1 MLHWEKRKSFLI
13 LGGLVLL
20 HLLLISVQVPR
31 GAEKKLFERA
41 VFAAFSPFQ
50 KAAVSAFR
58 GLRAVWTDYFDLRR
72 VRVENQALKRE
83 LFFLEQENKVLADGL
98 TRFRSEAE
106 VRDSLEAFRK
116 SLIPAR
122 VVGTDS
128 ENYYRALVID
138 RGTRAGVRP
147 DMPVCDRYGNLVGR
161 TIAPVSADEAM
172 VQLITDPDS
181 GVSVV
186 SATDKIVGI
195 LSGKQGN
202 RCVMKY
208 ILATVK
214 GGQEGEDLLTTG
226 FDKIY
231 PAGLH
236 VGHIVSIRPTADVFK
251 EIGVL
256 PYFSYATLDIVA
268 VLPGAA
274 PGGRK

>member
-1 MLHWEKRKSFLI
+1 MLLWERRKSFLI
-13 LGGLVLL
+13 LGGLVLF
-20 HLLLISVQVPR
+20 HLVLISVQVPR

-41 VFAAFSPFQ
+41 IFAVFSPVQ
-50 KAAVSAFR
+50 KAAVSALR
-58 GLRAVWTDYFDLRR
+58 GVRSIWTDYFDLRR
-72 VRVENQALKRE
+72 VRVENQGLKRE
-83 LFFLEQENKVLADGL
+83 LFFLEQENKALADGL
-98 TRFRSEAE
+98 TRFRAEAE
-106 VRDSLEAFRK
+106 VRESLAAFRK

-138 RGTRAGVRP
+138 RGSRAGVKP

-161 TIAPVSADEAM
+161 TIAPVSSDEAM
-172 VQLITDPDS
+172 VQLITDTES
-181 GVSVV
+181 SVSVV

-195 LSGKQGN
+195 LSGHQGPL
-202 RCVMKY
+202 CVMKY

-214 GGQEGEDLLTTG
+214 GGQEGEDLITTG

-236 VGHIVSIRPTADVFK
+236 VGRIVSIRPTADVFK

-256 PYFSYATLDIVA
+256 PYFSYATLDVVA
-268 VLPGAA
+268 VLPVAA
-274 PGGRK
+274 GGGK